1 MIRIANICLVLILS
15 VLFVSGCDGLEPT
28 SIEYE
33 DIDTSREP
41 LQTPYDANETF
52 TPGIKDG
59 LFTIKPVAR
68 YRASVMVAG
77 RESYSY
83 GWTAKVAPIDLAIVW
98 GKLAEPDYDKY
109 ITYSQSN
116 RWYFFEYK
124 PESPFDSSYIIKHS
138 ANNHIIPATENVH
151 KAVKSIKEKQ
161 KIILEGFLVN
171 VTGTY
176 EGQKVWW
183 NSSLS
188 RNDTGEAS
196 CELFYVNKVRIGN
209 NVYQ

>member
-1 MIRIANICLVLILS
+1 MIRIANICLSFILS
-15 VLFVSGCDGLEPT
+15 ILFVSGCDGPEPT

-41 LQTPYDANETF
+41 LQTPCDANETI
-52 TPGIKDG
+52 TLRIKDG

-68 YRASVMVAG
+68 YRASVMLAD
-77 RESYSY
+77 REYYSY
-83 GWTAKVAPIDLAIVW
+83 GWSAKIAPIDLAIVW
-98 GKLAEPDYDKY
+98 GKLAEPDYGKY
-109 ITYSQSN
+109 ITYSQSD

-171 VTGTY
+171 ITGSY
-176 EGQKVWW
+176 KGQKVWW

-196 CELFYVNKVRIGN
+196 CELFYVNKVRTGN